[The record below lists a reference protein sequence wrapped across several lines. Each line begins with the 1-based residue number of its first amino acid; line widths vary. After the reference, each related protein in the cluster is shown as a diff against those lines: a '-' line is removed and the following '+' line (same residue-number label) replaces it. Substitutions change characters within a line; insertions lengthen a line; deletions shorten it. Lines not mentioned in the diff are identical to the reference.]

1 MAGDERTLLRLFG
14 AVGEGWSSNRASPLN
29 THGNWLW
36 HHLIGENVWIDNLGQ
51 VTIGNHCCLSQGAL
65 LLCGN
70 HNYKKATFDL
80 MVGDITLEDG
90 VWIGARSSVGPGVIC
105 GSHSVLAMGSTA
117 LKDLDAWMVH
127 QGNPA
132 CAKSQRNT

>member
-1 MAGDERTLLRLFG
+1 
-14 AVGEGWSSNRASPLN
+14 
-29 THGNWLW
+29 
-36 HHLIGENVWIDNLGQ
+36 
-51 VTIGNHCCLSQGAL
+51 
-65 LLCGN
+65 
-70 HNYKKATFDL
+70 

-105 GSHSVLAMGSTA
+105 GSDSVLAMGSTA
-117 LKDLDAWMVH
+117 LKDLDARMVH